1 MRNINFK
8 RNMAFAL
15 AMILIITT
23 VKLPVSMSQVYAE
36 GNVETTSENDTP
48 SGNNPGT
55 GGGTPSD
62 NNLIEITIKD
72 KDSNK
77 YANEKEY
84 DAQPVEMPT
93 KENFVICDVSGNTIS
108 ENEVKLSFKWTD
120 NEGKEVGDAPT
131 NAGDYKLQVSIEEN
145 EKYTDTD
152 VYETE
157 VRINAKT
164 LTATIN
170 GNVTKTYDGGTGVPE
185 GTLTVALPGVAG
197 NDDVTAEAE
206 FEYKSSG
213 VGNNIQVIAR
223 NIKLTGNAANNY
235 TLSTETAEAN
245 CGKITPKPLRA
256 TISGIVSKVYNGKAD
271 VANKKPSIVLQDVV
285 NGDDVKA
292 EAQFKYASS
301 DVGNNIQVIANN
313 IKLTGS
319 DAGNYSVPGE
329 IRANCGTI
337 TKSNSTIQEDAE
349 RKLNNLEALCGMKL
363 ADIDLLQGFSWK
375 NPEKQ
380 LISDG
385 NPVTETVVYVQN
397 NDSKNYNPVEKTV
410 TITVKHD
417 LEEIKKQAATQK
429 AAGYIKHEHCKGCGK
444 NFNSK
449 GKELSPGEL
458 VIPYFVKGKVELT
471 IGKKI
476 SLNKIMLN
484 GTEAYEGMTVVQKKG
499 KKDKEYISVNSK
511 KKTIKAKTVKA
522 KNYKN
527 IQSTVTVRVKFAGGR
542 HQDIKI
548 KLNIP
553 APKLTVKREKIV
565 LKGIEGYRYTL
576 QYNAKNAS
584 KVNIEVKSGVSKSLE
599 KDMNQWIKKRVS
611 GNKGTISFTI
621 RKTDVKKKIKFK
633 MVASY
638 GKKQSLP
645 KTVSK

>member
-145 EKYTDTD
+145 EKYTISEL
-152 VYETE
+152 YETD

-164 LTATIN
+164 LTAAIN
-170 GNVTKTYDGGTGVPE
+170 GNVTKTYDGGTDVPE

-235 TLSTETAEAN
+235 TLSTETAKAN
-245 CGKITPKPLRA
+245 CGKITPKPLTA
-256 TISGIVSKVYNGKAD
+256 TISGTVSKVYDGKAD

-329 IRANCGTI
+329 IRANHGTI
-337 TKSNSTIQEDAE
+337 TKANSTIQEDAE

-363 ADIDLLQGFSWK
+363 ADIKLPQGFSWK

-417 LEEIKKQAATQK
+417 FEEVKKQAATEK
-429 AAGYIKHEHCKGCGK
+429 AAGHVKHNHCKGCGK

-476 SLNKIMLN
+476 SLDKIMLN
-484 GTEAYEGMTVVQKKG
+484 GTEAYEGMTVARKKH
-499 KKDKEYISVNSK
+499 KDYISVNSK

-527 IQSTVTVRVKFAGGR
+527 IPDTVGVIVKYAGG
-542 HQDIKI
+542 QEKKINI

-553 APKLTVKREKIV
+553 APKKKLTVKREKIV
-565 LKGIEGYRYTL
+565 LGGIEGYRYTL
-576 QYNAKNAS
+576 SYNVKYAS
-584 KVNIEVKSGVSKSLE
+584 KINIEVVSGVTKSIN
-599 KDMNQWIKKRVS
+599 KKNMNGWIKRRIT
-611 GNKGTISFTI
+611 GNKGTITFTI
-621 RKTDVKKKIKFK
+621 RKTEVKKKIKFK

-645 KTVSK
+645 ETVSK